1 MMSDVNPKKN
11 NKKKCGN
18 SGLPI
23 AYGKQIF
30 IRSVSILALTSAWAV
45 EASAQDDNYIA
56 FSLEEL
62 LDVEVTSVSKKSEK
76 LIDIGAAVYV
86 IRGDEILRSG
96 AKSLPEVLSRVPGI
110 EARQIDG
117 NKWAISARGFNDRFA
132 NKLLVL
138 LDGRTLYTPVFSG
151 VFWDLQD
158 LVLADID
165 RVEVIRGPGATVWG
179 ANAVNGVINIITKNA
194 KDTLGS
200 RASVEFDDQGYRT
213 ASLRHGVK
221 VKDGLYLRGSLKYQ
235 TDDGGHSD
243 SGNHD
248 GLEGITAG
256 IRIDW
261 EPSATDQVFFE
272 TTARSFEVESRAL
285 EPVIFPT
292 VRPVRDY
299 TDEAVNID
307 VLGKW
312 THKIDDSANISAQF
326 FVDHVEREF
335 LDNDIRTDILDFDF
349 VYDKSFEKGHSVVW
363 GLGHRTSW
371 IEIEGQAPLLNPNQT
386 NGSMR
391 GGRYETV
398 DGHFNTFVQ
407 ADFSFFDDALNFG
420 LGAKVE
426 RNEYTGWEIQPKALA
441 SYKFDNSLIWASVSR
456 AVRTPSFFESRL
468 DITLEALEPFTGAN
482 ITPIPMIIN
491 FASSRDFESEEVLS
505 YEAGFR
511 TQLGD
516 SVLLDIAAFFNDYE
530 ELRASVPQPPVLSLG
545 PPTPHVITTLATF
558 NELAAETHGV
568 EVSLDYTPNEK
579 WGLRTNYSYL
589 NDNVDP
595 ELELS
600 YSEEGGA
607 SSPKHK
613 ANVTAYWHINDD
625 WLLNTSL
632 HYSGEVE
639 LFNLDEFYDL
649 DMRLAWSPVPD
660 FEIALTGRNLI
671 EDNRQEFV
679 PVALTYV
686 VTEVERSVGLSLD
699 INF

>member
-1 MMSDVNPKKN
+1 MMSHVKSRKYSQEKYD
-11 NKKKCGN
+11 N
-18 SGLPI
+18 SGLS
-23 AYGKQIF
+23 ASHGKRLLV
-30 IRSVSILALTSAWAV
+30 RSVSLLALTCVWAA

-96 AKSLPEVLSRVPGI
+96 ARSLPEVLSRVPGI

-158 LVLADID
+158 LLLEDID

-221 VKDGLYLRGSLKYQ
+221 IKDGLYLRGSLKYQ
-235 TDDGGHSD
+235 TDDGGYSD
-243 SGNHD
+243 SGSHD

-256 IRIDW
+256 IRVDW
-261 EPSATDQVFFE
+261 EPNATDQIFFE

-292 VRPVRDY
+292 VRPVVDY

-307 VLGKW
+307 MLGKW
-312 THKIDDSANISAQF
+312 THKIDDSSNISAQF

-335 LDNDIRTDILDFDF
+335 LDNDIRTDVLDFDF
-349 VYDKSFEKGHSVVW
+349 VYDKSFTGGHSVVW

-371 IEIEGQAPLLNPNQT
+371 IEIEGQPPLLSSSQAG
-386 NGSMR
+386 GSM
-391 GGRYETV
+391 GDGHYETV

-407 ADFSFFDDALNFG
+407 ADFSFFDEALHFEIG
-420 LGAKVE
+420 TKVE
-426 RNEYTGWEIQPKALA
+426 RNEYTGWEIQPKAGV
-441 SYKFDNSLIWASVSR
+441 SYKFNNSLMWASVAR

-468 DITLEALEPFTGAN
+468 DITLEALAPFTGDN
-482 ITPIPMIIN
+482 ITPLPMVIN
-491 FASSRDFESEEVLS
+491 FASSRDYESEEVLS
-505 YEAGFR
+505 YEVGFR
-511 TQLGD
+511 TQLGKN
-516 SVLLDIAAFFNDYE
+516 VLLDIAAFFNDYE
-530 ELRASVPQPPVLSLG
+530 ELRASVPQPPALSFG
-545 PPTPHVITTLATF
+545 PPTPHVITTLATL
-558 NELAAETHGV
+558 NEIEVETHGV
-568 EVSLDYTPNEK
+568 EVSLDYTPNEI

-589 NDNVDP
+589 NDNIDP
-595 ELELS
+595 VLELS

-613 ANVTAYWHINDD
+613 ANVTAYWNINDE

-649 DMRLAWSPVPD
+649 DVRLAWSPVPD
-660 FEIALTGRNLI
+660 FEFAVIGRNLI
-671 EDNRQEFV
+671 EDHRQEFL